1 MCWNYEVSI
10 TSFII
15 GLIVSLTLIKRNKN
29 YDQVLGYLI
38 LFYSFIQ
45 LWEALMWKAV
55 QTNNINDNLKYTK
68 FIYLTLW
75 IQAFA
80 IGIGIYNITKDW
92 TILAIGFALFLYGYY
107 NMPKFQLSKPNQD
120 NHLKWGF
127 DDSFYMI
134 VTTVILIGIIRYTN
148 IKYTWLSLLFLMT
161 PYLYLKINK
170 NVSLSTL
177 WCWFAAAFSFIA
189 LLF

>member
-1 MCWNYEVSI
+1 
-10 TSFII
+10 
-15 GLIVSLTLIKRNKN
+15 
-29 YDQVLGYLI
+29 
-38 LFYSFIQ
+38 
-45 LWEALMWKAV
+45 
-55 QTNNINDNLKYTK
+55 
-68 FIYLTLW
+68 
-75 IQAFA
+75 
-80 IGIGIYNITKDW
+80 
-92 TILAIGFALFLYGYY
+92 
-107 NMPKFQLSKPNQD
+107 MPKFQLSKPNQD

-134 VTTVILIGIIRYTN
+134 VTTVILTGIIRYTN